1 MNQTLCFIGGGN
13 MARSLIGGLLAREVP
28 AGNIVAADPVVAQLN
43 SLQQDFGIR
52 VAADNAV
59 AVQGADVVIIA
70 VKPQMMRNAVTQL
83 APSLAA
89 RSPLLISVAAGI
101 RAADIELWSGGLP
114 VIRCMP
120 NRPALQGCGATALFA
135 TPRVSAAGRD
145 LAVEILSAV
154 GIALWVDRE
163 EQMDAVTA
171 VSGSGPAYFFL
182 LIEMLEQSGIA
193 LGLPAD
199 VSRKLAIE
207 TAYGSGC
214 MARDSSET
222 PATLREQVTSKGG
235 TTAAALQHLEAHNV
249 RAIFAAAVSAAARR
263 SAELAKEFGDQQ

>member
-28 AGNIVAADPVVAQLN
+28 AGNIVAADPVAAQLN

-52 VAADNAV
+52 VATDNAV

-70 VKPQMMRNAVTQL
+70 VKPQMMRNAVM
-83 APSLAA
+83 
-89 RSPLLISVAAGI
+89 
-101 RAADIELWSGGLP
+101 
-114 VIRCMP
+114 IRCMP

-135 TPRVSAAGRD
+135 TPRVSAAGRE

-154 GIALWVDRE
+154 GITLWVDRE